1 MVDLSRRHFIKILGI
16 GSLAFAPGCSSR
28 PEKNLFS
35 YVQAP
40 EDMVTGKATWYA
52 STCREC
58 PAGCGIL
65 AKNKEGRVIKVEGNP
80 LHPINQGK
88 LCMRGQASVQGVYNP
103 DRIRRPLL
111 KKKDAWQALSFQ
123 EAEVLLKEKIDEAVQ
138 KGENRV
144 HMLTEVV
151 GKSLSSLFQEALQKW
166 KSRSPL
172 AFEPFAYESL
182 KTANQK
188 AFGMDG
194 LPSYRM
200 EEADFLLSFG
210 ADFLETWL
218 SPVEYG
224 RKFKQMH
231 TVDQGRK
238 GFFVHVGPYQSLT
251 CANAD
256 LWLSCNPD
264 SEIVVGLGLIREA
277 LQSGGK
283 TSLPPDL
290 IKALQDITSPFTK
303 EKVAEISAVDPD
315 HYGRLITR
323 LLQARQPLILGTGTG
338 AIGPTSFQVN
348 MVANLLNG
356 LLAPRLTLLD
366 FHRRHAVERAAR
378 RSEVNALFEKLGKE
392 GEGVLLL
399 NSVNPAFSIPSSGSL
414 DKVMKQDGL
423 FTVSF
428 SNFMDETSQHA
439 ALIFPVRLPLETWD
453 EFSGTSDI
461 VSMLQPTMAG
471 ITGAPHLG
479 DVFLRLAYGEKG
491 PAKNFQQYL
500 SIRLSSSG
508 AIKDEKDWVNMLR
521 EGGLF
526 ERQSSGAPPC
536 QWISGDE
543 VRKTLGSVLL
553 PRTAE
558 LSFYA
563 APSIRFFDGRGAN
576 RPWLCEV
583 PDPLTKV
590 AWQSPVSVNPQTLR
604 QHGLKQGDVVELKSQ
619 WGTMEA
625 PAYETEGI
633 RPGVLIMRLGQ
644 GHEMFG
650 RYAEGM
656 GNNPVKVLS
665 PDTDPVAGSPIFS
678 VPLTSLRSTGRSLGS
693 APTDGSNGFR
703 AQFGIYYRQGLAHTD
718 GSRVQHGRK
727 IALSVDIA
735 ELGKEKREERKGL
748 GMWDFPLVLPL
759 PEGYDKKRDI
769 YPPHDHQTYRWG
781 LVVDLDRC
789 IGCNAC
795 AAACYAENN
804 VAIVGPDRI
813 REGREMAWLSI
824 ERYLDG
830 EMMKKV
836 TFLPM
841 LCQHCDNAPCESV
854 CPVYAPHHSKEGL
867 NNQIYNRCIG
877 TRFCSQNC
885 PYKVRRFNWFDWKW
899 PKPLNLQLNPDVT
912 VRSKG
917 VMEKC
922 SFCVQRIKE
931 AHGRAK
937 DENREIRD
945 GEVQPACV
953 QTCPTKALI
962 FGNLMDRSSKVR
974 KLTEDPRA
982 YQVMGYLN
990 TKPSV
995 FYLRKVTQEI

>member
-28 PEKNLFS
+28 SEKNLYA

-40 EDMVTGKATWYA
+40 EDMVDGKATWYA

-88 LCMRGQASVQGVYNP
+88 LCIRGQAAVQGVYHP

-111 KKKDAWQALSFQ
+111 KQK
-123 EAEVLLKEKIDEAVQ
+123 EAEALLKEKIDEAVQ

-151 GKSLSSLFQEALQKW
+151 GKSLSSLFQEALRKW
-166 KSRSPL
+166 KSQAPLVFEPL
-172 AFEPFAYESL
+172 AYEPL

-188 AFGMDG
+188 VFGTDG

-231 TVDQGRK
+231 AVNQGNK
-238 GFFVHVGPYQSLT
+238 GFFAHIGPYQSLT

-264 SEIVVGLGLIREA
+264 TEAVIGLGLIREA
-277 LQSGGK
+277 LQSGAK
-283 TSLPPDL
+283 TSLPYDL
-290 IKALQDITSPFTK
+290 IDALQDITAPFTR
-303 EKVAEISAVDPD
+303 EKVADLSCVDLNL
-315 HYGRLITR
+315 YGKLVARLR
-323 LLQARQPLILGTGTG
+323 QARKPLILGTGTG
-338 AIGPTSFQVN
+338 ALGANSLLVN
-348 MVANLLNG
+348 MTANLLNA
-356 LLAPRLTLLD
+356 LLDPSLALLD
-366 FHRRHAVERAAR
+366 FRRRHWVETAAK
-378 RSEVNALFEKLGKE
+378 RSEVAALFETLGKQ

-399 NSVNPAFSIPSSGSL
+399 NNVNPVFSLPPSGGAEQ
-414 DKVMKQDGL
+414 VMKQDSL
-423 FTVSF
+423 FAVSF
-428 SNFMDETSQHA
+428 SNFMDESAQLA
-439 ALIFPVRLPLETWD
+439 DLIFPVRLPLETWD
-453 EFSGTSDI
+453 EYSGATDI
-461 VSMLQPTMAG
+461 VSMVQPTMAG
-471 ITGAPHLG
+471 ITDSPSIGDLFLKLALG
-479 DVFLRLAYGEKG
+479 ETS
-491 PAKNFQQYL
+491 PAKHFQEYL
-500 SIRLSSSG
+500 SMQLSSSG
-508 AIKDEKDWVNMLR
+508 LIKDRAGWVNLLR
-521 EGGLF
+521 QGGLF
-526 ERQSSGAPPC
+526 DRPSSAAPDPE
-536 QWISGDE
+536 WISGSE
-543 VRKTLGSVLL
+543 VRSALRG
-553 PRTAE
+553 
-558 LSFYA
+558 LSLTGAADLTFLA
-563 APSIRFFDGRGAN
+563 APSLRFFDGRGAN
-576 RPWLCEV
+576 LPWLCEI

-590 AWQSPVSVNPQTLR
+590 AWQSPVSIHPQTLR
-604 QHGLKQGDVVELKSQ
+604 ERGLKEGDVAEFKSP

-625 PAYETEGI
+625 PVYGTEGV
-633 RPGVLIMRLGQ
+633 RPGVLVMSLGQ
-644 GHEMFG
+644 GHVMFG
-650 RYAEGM
+650 RYAEGV
-656 GNNPVKVLS
+656 GTNPVKLL
-665 PDTDPVAGSPIFS
+665 PPETEPLTGSPIFS
-678 VPLTSLRSTGRSLGS
+678 ATLSLLRRTGRSIPFS
-693 APTDGSNGFR
+693 
-703 AQFGIYYRQGLAHTD
+703 HTD
-718 GSRVQHGRK
+718 GSKVQHGRK
-727 IALSVDIA
+727 IALSIAIA
-735 ELGKEKREERKGL
+735 ELGKGKREEKKGL

-759 PEGYDKKRDI
+759 PEGYDKKRDV
-769 YPPHDHQTYRWG
+769 YPPHDHHTYRWAM
-781 LVVDLDRC
+781 VVDLDRC

-795 AAACYAENN
+795 AAGCYAENN
-804 VAIVGPDRI
+804 VGIVGPDRI

-824 ERYLDG
+824 ERYLD
-830 EMMKKV
+830 EETMKKI

-931 AHGRAK
+931 SHGRAK

-953 QTCPTKALI
+953 QTCPTGALV
-962 FGNLMDRSSKVR
+962 FGNLMDRKSRVR
-974 KLTEDPRA
+974 QLVEDPRA
-982 YQVMGYLN
+982 YQVLGYLN
-990 TKPSV
+990 TKPAV
-995 FYLRKVTQEI
+995 FYLKKVVQEI